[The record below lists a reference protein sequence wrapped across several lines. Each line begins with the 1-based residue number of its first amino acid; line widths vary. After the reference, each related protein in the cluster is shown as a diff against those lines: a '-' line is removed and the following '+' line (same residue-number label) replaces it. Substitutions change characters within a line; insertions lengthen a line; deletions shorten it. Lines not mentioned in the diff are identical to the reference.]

1 MGVVIFGGALLVAVN
16 AAQGP
21 AGSAADGGE
30 GGGPTTDVPVC
41 PVGALDERFE
51 DDPDADPV
59 EITVWHSYVALTQQT
74 MDQIAADYNES
85 QDRVHVNVE
94 SQGVGYTELQAAYER
109 AIPANDL
116 PAIAVMED
124 TQTQNLV
131 DLGTVMPAASCAE
144 VDGYEGFEEFLP
156 IARDYYSV
164 PIQVDGETDTL
175 QLPGS
180 VNLATALLYYNRDHF
195 QDAGLDPDA
204 PPQTLEELA
213 DAARALK
220 AAGVTDRPFAWNMQP
235 WMIEFWLTGAGAPI
249 VDNDNGR
256 ALEAADASAFDNE
269 TTHRLFEFF
278 EQMLD
283 EELLTPYP
291 GRDAQIDHYLAMAL
305 GGASMT
311 IDTSTAVTTINS
323 VLEGTADPSD
333 FGLDLEALPEIDI
346 NLDASAL
353 PGLDE
358 PGVGQVGGG
367 VWYLSNTVPPEEI
380 AAAWDFLK
388 YVNLPEQ
395 QELWHT
401 RGGYLP
407 SQSDVADSPVIQEF
421 WADTRPGRWLS
432 RAYGLA
438 ENLDPE
444 FPGPLIGPYRQVRNA
459 VNDALQSMMLAGASP
474 DDAIAEAD
482 AAITA
487 ALVRY
492 NDIRFG

>member
-1 MGVVIFGGALLVAVN
+1 
-16 AAQGP
+16 
-21 AGSAADGGE
+21 
-30 GGGPTTDVPVC
+30 VC
-41 PVGALDERFE
+41 PVGALDEHFE
-51 DDPDADPV
+51 GDPGAAPV

-74 MDQIAADYNES
+74 MDEIAADYNAS
-85 QDRVHVNVE
+85 QDRVRVSVE
-94 SQGVGYTELQAAYER
+94 SQGVGYEELQAAYER

-124 TQTQNLV
+124 TQTENLV

-144 VDGYEGFEEFLP
+144 QDGYEGFDDFLP

-164 PIQVDGETDTL
+164 PIQVDGETETL

-195 QDAGLDPDA
+195 AAAGLDPDD

-213 DAARALK
+213 ETARALK
-220 AAGVTDRPFAWNMQP
+220 DAGVTERPFAWNMQP

-249 VDNDNGR
+249 VNNDNGR
-256 ALEAADASAFDNE
+256 ALESADASAFDNE

-278 EQMLD
+278 DQMLE
-283 EELLTPYP
+283 EELVTPFP
-291 GRDAQIDHYLAMAL
+291 GRDAQVDHYFAMAL

-311 IDTSTAVTTINS
+311 IDTSTAVTTINA
-323 VLEGTADPSD
+323 VLEGDADPAEL
-333 FGLDLEALPEIDI
+333 GLDIEELPPIDI
-346 NLDASAL
+346 NLEASAL

-367 VWYLSNTVPPEEI
+367 VWYLSNTVPDVDI

-388 YVNLPEQ
+388 FVNEPAQ

-401 RGGYLP
+401 QGGYLP
-407 SQSDVADSPVIQEF
+407 SRADVAEDEAIQRF
-421 WADTRPGRWLS
+421 WNETRPGEWLS

-438 ENLDPE
+438 ENLDPD

-459 VNDALQSMMLAGASP
+459 VNDALQSMMLNGASP
-474 DDAIAEAD
+474 DEAIREAD

-487 ALVRY
+487 ALERY
-492 NDIRFG
+492 NEVEFD